1 MQFKYV
7 MAIVRADALAALEA
21 KLGSLHVRAITVTKV
36 MGFGEY
42 ANFFSR
48 DHLTEHLKVEAF
60 VEESKAEALANAFM
74 DAAHSDV
81 PGAGVVAIMPVDRFL
96 HIRTRSETLPDGA

>member
-7 MAIVRADALAALEA
+7 TAIVRADTLVALEA
-21 KLGSLHVRAITVTKV
+21 KLGGLHVRGITVTKV

-42 ANFFSR
+42 TNFFSR
-48 DHLTEHLKVEAF
+48 DHLTEHIKVEAF
-60 VEESKAEALANAFM
+60 VEESKSEALANAFM

-81 PGAGVVAIMPVDRFL
+81 PGAGVVAIMPVDKFF
-96 HIRTRSETLPDGA
+96 HIRTRSEMLPDRA